1 MRQLQFIQ
9 AIMSIPQVD
18 RLLFAQ
24 GGLCFF
30 CTAPLAHGVAT
41 VEHLDARANG
51 GGNGDGNCV
60 ACCSEINSLLGSM
73 SLKEKIRVVLN
84 QKSKF
89 VCPKNAL
96 TKTKSAPVSN
106 PPDPAKPTRQYTIVL
121 AHLIKRGASKPRKVE
136 GLKNLIRTIAAG
148 PKKALPE
155 SELDSLLG
163 ELQRTGKILITDT
176 RVSYSLE

>member
-1 MRQLQFIQ
+1 
-9 AIMSIPQVD
+9 MSIPQID

-30 CTAPLAHGVAT
+30 CTAPLAKGVAT

-51 GGNGDGNCV
+51 GGNADTNCV
-60 ACCSEINSLLGSM
+60 ACCGEINTLLGSM

-84 QKSKF
+84 QKGKF

-96 TKTKSAPVSN
+96 KSKSAPVAN
-106 PPDPAKPTRQYTIVL
+106 PRDPATPTSHYSVVL
-121 AHLIKRGASKPRKVE
+121 AHLIKRGASRPKKVE
-136 GLKNLIRTIAAG
+136 GLKNLIRTVIVV
-148 PKKALPE
+148 PKKTLAE

-163 ELQRTGKILITDT
+163 ELQRTGKILITDMK
-176 RVSYSLE
+176 VSYSLE